1 MTDALSST
9 TFFGNAMP
17 LTLTWVDL
25 AVRLGSTVIAGAIIG
40 YNRTEQGK
48 PAGLR
53 TTMLVCLAAAIAM
66 LQMNYLL
73 TLSGRPSD
81 SFVMNDLM
89 RLPLGILTGV
99 GFIGGGAIL
108 RRDNLVVG
116 VTTAATMWY
125 VTVVGLCFG
134 GGQMLLGWAAT
145 ALGFLILYVLKRVE
159 DYMVTE
165 QGARL
170 SVVVNNQG
178 PGEAEIR
185 QRLDAAAIQVRRV
198 GFEASGPSRTYKFN
212 VHDLGRDP
220 KFSVPKVIEELSRQP
235 GVVSLNWQCL
245 E

>member
-1 MTDALSST
+1 MTDTLSST
-9 TFFGNAMP
+9 TFFGSAMP
-17 LTLTWVDL
+17 LTMTWVDL
-25 AVRLGSTVIAGAIIG
+25 AVRLGCTVIAGAIIG
-40 YNRTEQGK
+40 YNRTEHGK

-198 GFEASGPSRTYKFN
+198 SFEASGPSRTYKLN

>member
-1 MTDALSST
+1 MTEGLFSS

-17 LTLTWVDL
+17 LTVTWVDL
-25 AVRLGSTVIAGAIIG
+25 AVRLGSTVIAAAIIG
-40 YNRTEQGK
+40 YNRTEHGK

-53 TTMLVCLAAAIAM
+53 TTMLVCLAASIAM

-73 TLSGRPSD
+73 TLSGRPTD

-108 RRDNLVVG
+108 RRDNLIVG

-145 ALGFLILYVLKRVE
+145 FLGFMILYVLKRAE
-159 DYMVTE
+159 DYLVTE
-165 QGARL
+165 QAARL
-170 SVVVNNQG
+170 CVVVSNQG
-178 PGEAEIR
+178 PSESEICR
-185 QRLDAAAIQVRRV
+185 RLGAAAIQVRRV
-198 GFEASGPSRTYKFN
+198 SFEASGPSRTYKLN
-212 VHDLGRDP
+212 VHDFGRHP
-220 KFSVPKVIEELSRQP
+220 KFSVPQVVEELSRQP
-235 GVVSLNWQCL
+235 GVVSLIWQSL